1 MDYEDDDHG
10 FDEQD
15 EREIFQED
23 TWTVIQAYFDD
34 KGLVRQQLDSFNE
47 FINTT
52 IQEIVDDHPPLEL
65 RPEAQNIPGQN
76 ASLSSKYKLT
86 FDQIFISRCVHT
98 EADGRSE
105 NLFPGEA
112 RLRNLT
118 YCAPLFVDVREQT
131 IETEDNG
138 EESVVKEDDYKKIL
152 LGRVPIMLK
161 TEYCML
167 IQYNVQ
173 NDLCS
178 LNECTYDQGGY
189 FIINGSEKV
198 LIAQEKMANNQ
209 VYVFERK
216 ASKFAFVAE
225 IRSQTASHGG
235 PTATLF
241 VKLCSRSTSKQGSSG
256 QNIVTAI
263 PYIRT
268 DIPMV
273 IVFRAFGL
281 VADREILER
290 ICYDFE
296 DKAMLEALKPSF
308 EEAFVIQTRSVS
320 LDFIGKRGSTVGVTR
335 EKRIQYAEEILQK
348 KMLPH
353 VGVGVDRENW
363 ETKKAYFYGYMVHR
377 LLLASLQRRDL
388 DDRDHYGNKRMDLA
402 GPLLASLFRQ
412 LFVKLAKD
420 CRLNL
425 QKSID
430 HGKEYNFERSIKHNS
445 MTRGLRYAVATGNW
459 GLQKSQTNKA
469 GVAQV
474 LNRLTYTSAL
484 SHLRRLNT
492 PIDRSGKLA
501 TPRMLHNTHWG
512 MVCPAE
518 TPEGQARGLVKNL
531 SLMANITVGTP
542 QRAIL
547 FFCEE
552 WSMENL
558 AEIDPAVIP
567 ETAKIFVDGVWVGIH
582 RDPHDLV
589 QQMRQMRRKVDIK
602 SEVSIVWD
610 IRNQE
615 VRILTDAG
623 RCCRPLFVV
632 EENSVLLKKKSIDR
646 LHRRDQTNFDW
657 DGGLMENGYVEMLDT
672 AEEET
677 AYIAMNLSDVQIA
690 RLNPSFNQHFTH
702 CEIHPSMIFGICA
715 SVIPFPDHNQSPRN
729 TYQSAMGKQAMG
741 VYMSNFIVR
750 MDTLAHVLYY
760 PQKPLV
766 VTHAI
771 KYLHFRELPA
781 GQNAIVA
788 IMCYSGY
795 NQEDSVIMNQS
806 AVDRGLFRSV
816 FYRSY
821 TEKEEVKANTK
832 GQSNTFEKPNRDTTK
847 GMKACNYD
855 KLDEDGFVAVGQF
868 VTGDD
873 VIIGMTAPLS
883 EADLNP
889 GDRYSKR
896 DKSQNLRASETGVV
910 DQVMLTTN
918 NEGFKFAKVRVRSE
932 RIPQVGDKFAS
943 RHGQK
948 GTIGML
954 YRQEDMPFSSEGLSP
969 DIIVNPHAIP
979 SRMTIGHLVE
989 ALLSKVAA
997 MTGDEGYA
1005 TPFLEDQ
1012 TVAKIGD
1019 VLHNTGYQRDME
1031 EVIFSGH
1038 TGRVMTTRIFF
1049 GPTYYQRLK
1058 HMVDDKIHS
1067 RARGRLQIL
1076 TRQPVEGRAR
1086 EGGLRFG
1093 EMERD
1098 CMISHG
1104 CAQFLK
1110 EALLT
1115 RSDRYETHV
1124 CNKCGLLAI
1133 ANLNKHTFLCKGCE
1147 NKTDISLIVMPYACK
1162 LLFQELMAMCI
1173 APRMFTEPL

>member
-1 MDYEDDDHG
+1 MGDYDGGGPMHDDEEDEDLC
-10 FDEQD
+10 
-15 EREIFQED
+15 QED
-23 TWTVIQAYFDD
+23 TWTVIQAYFED

-47 FINTT
+47 FINSTM
-52 IQEIVDDHPPLEL
+52 QEIVDDHPALEL
-65 RPEAQNIPGQN
+65 RPESQHIPGQN
-76 ASLSSKYKLT
+76 AALSTKYKIS

-98 EADGRSE
+98 EGDGQVE
-105 NLFPGEA
+105 NLFPGDA

-118 YCAPLFVDVREQT
+118 YCAPLFIDVCEQKIVT
-131 IETEDNG
+131 NEYG
-138 EESVVKEDDYKKIL
+138 EESVIHEERRGKIL
-152 LGRVPIMLK
+152 LGKVPIMLK
-161 TEYCML
+161 TQYCML
-167 IQYNVQ
+167 VQYNSQ
-173 NDLCS
+173 NDLCA

-209 VYVFERK
+209 VYVFDRK
-216 ASKFAFVAE
+216 GGKFTFIAE
-225 IRSQTASHGG
+225 IRSQTAQHGG
-235 PTATLF
+235 PTSTLF
-241 VKLCSRSTSKQGSSG
+241 VKMCSRANRTQGVSG
-256 QNIVTAI
+256 QNILTQI
-263 PYIRT
+263 PYIRQ

-296 DKAMLEALKPSF
+296 DKAMLEALRPSL
-308 EEAFVIQTRSVS
+308 EEAFVIQTRSVA
-320 LDFIGKRGSTVGVTR
+320 LDYIGKRGSTVGVSR
-335 EKRIQYAEEILQK
+335 DKRIHYAEEILQK

-353 VGVGVDRENW
+353 VGVGVDFESW
-363 ETKKAYFYGYMVHR
+363 TTKKAYFYGYMVHR
-377 LLLASLQRRDL
+377 LLLAHLQRRDL

-420 CRLNL
+420 CRLFL
-425 QKSID
+425 QKAID
-430 HGKEYNFERSIKHNS
+430 HGREYNFERSVKHSTMSN
-445 MTRGLRYAVATGNW
+445 GLRYSVATGNW
-459 GLQKSQTNKA
+459 GLQKNQTNKA
-469 GVAQV
+469 GVSQV

-501 TPRMLHNTHWG
+501 LPRMLHNTHWG

-518 TPEGQARGLVKNL
+518 TPEGQACGLVKNL
-531 SLMANITVGTP
+531 SLMANITVGFP
-542 QRAIL
+542 ARSIM
-547 FFCEE
+547 FFLEE
-552 WSMENL
+552 WSTENL
-558 AEIDPAVIP
+558 AEIDPQVVP
-567 ETAKIFVDGVWVGIH
+567 EAAKIFLDGSWVGIN
-582 RDPHDLV
+582 RDPADLV
-589 QQMRQMRRKVDIK
+589 RQLQMLRRKTDIK
-602 SEVSIVWD
+602 PEVSIVWD

-632 EENSVLLKKKSIDR
+632 EDNHVRLKRKHIEDLRAKDI
-646 LHRRDQTNFDW
+646 TNFDW
-657 DGGLMENGYVEMLDT
+657 DTGLTEHGFVEMLDC

-677 AYIAMNLSDVQIA
+677 AYIAMDLNDVTVA
-690 RLNPSFNQHFTH
+690 ANDPSLNQHFTH
-702 CEIHPSMIFGICA
+702 CEIHPSMIFGVCA

-741 VYMSNFIVR
+741 VYMSNFTVR
-750 MDTLAHVLYY
+750 MDTLAHVLCY

-771 KYLHFRELPA
+771 KYLRFRELPA

-821 TEKEEVKANTK
+821 NQSESEKPGMIHEK
-832 GQSNTFEKPNRDTTK
+832 FEKPNRDVTR
-847 GMKACNYD
+847 GMRPANYD
-855 KLDEDGFVAVGQF
+855 KLDLDGFCSPGTF

-873 VIIGMTAPLS
+873 VVIGKTVSLQEG
-883 EADLNP
+883 EA
-889 GDRYSKR
+889 GDRYTKR
-896 DKSQNLRASETGVV
+896 DISTCLRQSETGIV

-918 NEGFKFAKVRVRSE
+918 ADGCKFAKVKVRSE

-954 YRQEDMPFSSEGLSP
+954 YRQEDMPFSSEGISP

-989 ALLSKVAA
+989 ALLSKVASN
-997 MTGDEGYA
+997 TGEEGYA
-1005 TPFLEDQ
+1005 TPFLMDQ
-1012 TVAKIGD
+1012 TVDKIAEY
-1019 VLHNTGYQRDME
+1019 LKKCGYQRTMQ
-1031 EVIFSGH
+1031 EVLFSGY
-1038 TGRVMTTRIFF
+1038 TGRKLTTRVFF

-1067 RARGRLQIL
+1067 RARGRTQLL
-1076 TRQPVEGRAR
+1076 TRQPTEGRAR

-1104 CAQFLK
+1104 AAAFLK
-1110 EALLT
+1110 EALLN

-1124 CNKCGLLAI
+1124 CNLCGLIAI
-1133 ANLNKHTFLCKGCE
+1133 ANLKKNTFTCKGCK
-1147 NKTDISLIVMPYACK
+1147 NKTDISQIVMPYACK
-1162 LLFQELMAMCI
+1162 LLFQELMSMCI